1 MSREIK
7 IRRGSAAEHEE
18 FTGAIGEVTM
28 DTTNNTLRVHDG
40 ETAGG
45 TVLAKKSDIPTDIMT
60 ADYVTETW
68 RASDG
73 SSWYRKYKSGWV
85 EQGGKGTGG
94 ANKNGA
100 VIQLPITMT
109 DSDYNIIASIYGS
122 ISNAA
127 PKTVII
133 VSKTNSSFNAATM
146 YAGTGGAI
154 DYVSLVFEW
163 FCFGK

>member
-1 MSREIK
+1 MSK
-7 IRRGSAAEHEE
+7 CVQFRRGSADQHED

-45 TVLAKKSDIPTDIMT
+45 TVLAKKSEIPADIMT

-85 EQGGKGTGG
+85 EQGGYNNINLSPSG
-94 ANKNGA
+94 ANTEIELPLEMLDSNYSCSAILTTRYGGRTIGA
-100 VIQLPITMT
+100 LREKFTTTHVVIGG
-109 DSDYNIIASIYGS
+109 YNTI
-122 ISNAA
+122 NE
-127 PKTVII
+127 TVKCIWQI
-133 VSKTNSSFNAATM
+133 CGMS
-146 YAGTGGAI
+146 
-154 DYVSLVFEW
+154 E
-163 FCFGK
+163 

>member
-1 MSREIK
+1 MSK
-7 IRRGSAAEHEE
+7 CVQFRRGSADQHEE

-85 EQGGKGTGG
+85 EQGGIMSSGEKNITFKLEMADNKYSYIACGGDDNYGIHIVCTNKTTTGMVVKARTGTG
-94 ANKNGA
+94 
-100 VIQLPITMT
+100 T
-109 DSDYNIIASIYGS
+109 DF
-122 ISNAA
+122 
-127 PKTVII
+127 
-133 VSKTNSSFNAATM
+133 TNLLRSWRIC
-146 YAGTGGAI
+146 G
-154 DYVSLVFEW
+154 YVAE
-163 FCFGK
+163 